1 MGDEENEDRYGKD
14 DADGSHDN
22 ENSPLAGNK

>member
-1 MGDEENEDRYGKD
+1 MGAEENEDGHGKD